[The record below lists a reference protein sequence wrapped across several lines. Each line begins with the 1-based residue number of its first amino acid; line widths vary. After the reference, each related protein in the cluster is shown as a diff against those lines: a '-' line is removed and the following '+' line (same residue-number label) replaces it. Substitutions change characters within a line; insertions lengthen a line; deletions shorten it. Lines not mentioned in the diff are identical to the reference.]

1 MPTSQQSKSLAGIRP
16 VDELIDE
23 APGDAWQ
30 RLPCGDGAKG
40 PRLYDWAAAKPG
52 LRPVGVETAEPAR
65 VADSRPAI
73 EECFQATKNEC
84 GLDEYEVRRCPD
96 RYRHITLARDCC
108 MIG

>member
-1 MPTSQQSKSLAGIRP
+1 MTAPRVRGSTTGPRPSLAH
-16 VDELIDE
+16 
-23 APGDAWQ
+23 AP
-30 RLPCGDGAKG
+30 
-40 PRLYDWAAAKPG
+40 Y
-52 LRPVGVETAEPAR
+52 GVETAEPAR

-73 EECFQATKNEC
+73 EECSQATKNEC